1 MVERRGAQG
10 AVGEGGE
17 LVVRAA
23 PDDVQVNHMCG
34 LGYRPGAAA
43 LGKRGLARRRSSG
56 QAAAHLSTG
65 LRRWTLLRRSKPSSP
80 RKRRRAAAGQT
91 AMHW

>member
-17 LVVRAA
+17 LVVKAA

-56 QAAAHLSTG
+56 QAAAHLD
-65 LRRWTLLRRSKPSSP
+65 
-80 RKRRRAAAGQT
+80 RAAALDP
-91 AMHW
+91 APAIKAELSANA